1 MTKCPKLKIREAEPR
16 KTHFN
21 LQASVVLLRASY
33 FCNRTRAR
41 VVRRVRN
48 VLRAE
53 NPRSHRERPA
63 APAIAAHARNRPEF
77 SGAHSAIAP
86 PAHATSPAA
95 SPRRFLR
102 PEPARAFLR
111 LTGPTVEQVRRVG

>member
-21 LQASVVLLRASY
+21 LQALVVLPRFL

-53 NPRSHRERPA
+53 NPRSRRERPA

-86 PAHATSPAA
+86 PVRATSAAA
-95 SPRRFLR
+95 SPRHVRR
-102 PEPARAFLR
+102 PGPARAF
-111 LTGPTVEQVRRVG
+111 